1 MQNVSTLIRRPVPMG
16 TVAASWLVAFV
27 AGAVI
32 ALGLP
37 VLAGLSTGH
46 SSSAA
51 VSVGTVGG
59 ELIAHNRS
67 EQGLGVSAPAGAEK
81 IAHNRSEQG
90 LP

>member
-1 MQNVSTLIRRPVPMG
+1 MQNVSTAIRRPVPMG
-16 TVAASWLVAFV
+16 TAAASWLLAFV

-37 VLAGLSTGH
+37 VVAGLSTSH
-46 SSSAA
+46 SSNAA
-51 VSVGTVGG
+51 VSVGAVGG
-59 ELIAHNRS
+59 EMIAHNRS
-67 EQGLGVSAPAGAEK
+67 EQGLGLSTSAAAEK

>member
-1 MQNVSTLIRRPVPMG
+1 MQNVSIVIRRPVPMG
-16 TVAASWLVAFV
+16 TAAASWLVAFA

-37 VLAGLSTGH
+37 VVAGMSASH
-46 SSSAA
+46 SSNAT
-51 VSVGTVGG
+51 VSVGAVGG
-59 ELIAHNRS
+59 EQIAHNRS
-67 EQGLGVSAPAGAEK
+67 EQGLGGSSSVGGEQ

>member
-1 MQNVSTLIRRPVPMG
+1 MQNVSTAIRRPVPVG
-16 TVAASWLVAFV
+16 TAAASWLVAFV

-37 VLAGLSTGH
+37 FVTGLSTSH
-46 SSSAA
+46 SSNAA
-51 VSVGTVGG
+51 VSVGAVGG
-59 ELIAHNRS
+59 EMIAHNRS